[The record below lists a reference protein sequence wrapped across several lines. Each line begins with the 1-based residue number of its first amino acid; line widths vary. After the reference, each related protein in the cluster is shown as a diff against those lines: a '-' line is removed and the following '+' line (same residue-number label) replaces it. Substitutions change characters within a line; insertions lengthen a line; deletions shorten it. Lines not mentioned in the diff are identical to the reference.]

1 MNVSF
6 REQARHE
13 GVAPSLI
20 HRWRKR
26 GMPADLEG
34 GSLWRQRNA
43 PRQPGR
49 KRAPDTSLAD
59 TPPVASPPKPTPPL
73 TPADPDEQ
81 AVVAMAERPEEIIE
95 GEEACRETL
104 KSLRHARR
112 FCEERMRDTFGRGD
126 EAMSRQWTQTLNA
139 LAVRQIAM
147 EDRLRTILERDGRT
161 MSVEAAE
168 HTFRGV
174 VNDLRQRLLAAPA
187 ALAAQVNPNDPTHAQ
202 AILENYVRSLF
213 KQAYDA
219 VPAT

>member
-1 MNVSF
+1 M
-6 REQARHE
+6 
-13 GVAPSLI
+13 GVAPTQVQ
-20 HRWRKR
+20 RWRKR
-26 GMPADLEG
+26 GMPASAEAGDI
-34 GSLWRQRNA
+34 WRKNNTT
-43 PRQPGR
+43 RQPSPN
-49 KRAPDTSLAD
+49 RAGPQSA
-59 TPPVASPPKPTPPL
+59 PPKPTPPP

-112 FCEERMRDTFGRGD
+112 FCEERMRDTFSRGD

-213 KQAYDA
+213 KQAYDS
-219 VPAT
+219 VPTT

>member
-1 MNVSF
+1 M
-6 REQARHE
+6 
-13 GVAPSLI
+13 GVAPTQVQ
-20 HRWRKR
+20 RWRKR
-26 GMPADLEG
+26 GMPTDLEG
-34 GSLWRQRNA
+34 GDVWRKNNA
-43 PRQPGR
+43 TRQPAP
-49 KRAPDTSLAD
+49 KRQL
-59 TPPVASPPKPTPPL
+59 ASPQQLPPRPT
-73 TPADPDEQ
+73 DPDEQ

-147 EDRLRTILERDGRT
+147 EDKLRAILERDGRT

-168 HTFRGV
+168 HVFRGV

-202 AILENYVRSLF
+202 AILENYVRTLF
-213 KQAYDA
+213 KE
-219 VPAT
+219 VHNSPKT